1 MLTESSG
8 DEREPMRQEVDDAE
22 TRGRSLEERLQAL
35 LLPKDPNE
43 GRNVIMEIRGAVG
56 GDEANLFARNLY
68 DMYLRFAA
76 MQKWKVEV
84 LSEDASDKDGINEA
98 VFLVKGPDAYLRL
111 EHEGGT
117 HRVQRV
123 PVTEAKGRI
132 HTSTATV
139 TVLPEAEEVDVDID
153 PNDLK
158 IDVYRST
165 GPGGQSVNTTDSAV
179 RITHLPSGTV
189 VAMQDEKSQI
199 QNRAKAMVVLR
210 SRLLKAEQDRQAAEM
225 SAQRRGQVGSG
236 SRTDKIR
243 TYNFKENRVTDHRIN
258 LTLYKLDQIL
268 AGDLTELTD
277 ALMADKRARQLEGEE
292 GDLRAR
298 GEALGER
305 GGARRARPGRRARRT
320 AGSVAPHEARFIVDE
335 ALGLGLGSGP
345 CGAPTG
351 APTRRGG
358 RGAWHGRAPRGRG
371 AAAVRLRALAV
382 PHPRPPRRSACPRSR
397 VPRPSRWSRWRSAEA
412 RRLTGAAGSRP
423 PRGLVVGRRRHRLG
437 CHRAVAGNRARPA
450 RRRRGVGDRRQ
461 RGRAGGGRRE
471 PRRAAHEVR
480 RGAAARRQ
488 LVEGSWLEPLP
499 GRLRGRVGL
508 VVSNP
513 PYVSEAE
520 WGGLDAEVRAEPRG
534 AWWPVRPSDGVP
546 GLADVEAVLPG
557 ARLAGRARCG
567 RGGAGTE
574 QADGRPALGRAA
586 RLRGATEV
594 RAAT

>member
-1 MLTESSG
+1 MFDDRIAALEAEYNAVEADLADPATLSDNDRLRDLSRRHKELGEIVRTWHDLTAAREDVTTAREMMTEASG
-8 DEREPMRQEVDDAE
+8 DDREVMRLEVEDSE
-22 TRGRSLEERLQAL
+22 SRVRSLEEHIQAL

-56 GDEANLFARNLY
+56 GDEANLFARVLL

-139 TVLPEAEEVDVDID
+139 TVLPEAAEVEIDID

-158 IDVYRST
+158 VDVYRST

-179 RITHLPSGTV
+179 RITHLPTGTV

-225 SAQRRGQVGSG
+225 SAQRRGQVGAG

-258 LTLYKLDQIL
+258 LTLYKLDQVL

-277 ALMADKRARQLEGEE
+277 ALMADKRARQLAGEE
-292 GDLRAR
+292 D
-298 GEALGER
+298 GER
-305 GGARRARPGRRARRT
+305 
-320 AGSVAPHEARFIVDE
+320 
-335 ALGLGLGSGP
+335 
-345 CGAPTG
+345 
-351 APTRRGG
+351 
-358 RGAWHGRAPRGRG
+358 
-371 AAAVRLRALAV
+371 
-382 PHPRPPRRSACPRSR
+382 
-397 VPRPSRWSRWRSAEA
+397 
-412 RRLTGAAGSRP
+412 
-423 PRGLVVGRRRHRLG
+423 
-437 CHRAVAGNRARPA
+437 
-450 RRRRGVGDRRQ
+450 
-461 RGRAGGGRRE
+461 
-471 PRRAAHEVR
+471 
-480 RGAAARRQ
+480 
-488 LVEGSWLEPLP
+488 
-499 GRLRGRVGL
+499 
-508 VVSNP
+508 
-513 PYVSEAE
+513 
-520 WGGLDAEVRAEPRG
+520 
-534 AWWPVRPSDGVP
+534 
-546 GLADVEAVLPG
+546 
-557 ARLAGRARCG
+557 
-567 RGGAGTE
+567 
-574 QADGRPALGRAA
+574 
-586 RLRGATEV
+586 
-594 RAAT
+594 